1 VTARL
6 TRSSA
11 EVGAAAPIG
20 VVHIGLGAFHR
31 AHQAWYTHLANSKSG
46 QAVGIAA
53 FTGRRPDA
61 ATVLGDQ
68 DGLYTLLVRG
78 REGDLAEIITSISA
92 AYDGAD
98 VEALCR
104 HVRDPAVTIVTL
116 TVTEAGYRRSPDGSV
131 DRDDPEV
138 AADIEAL
145 HTPGGIPVTVPGRL
159 VAALAARRDADADA
173 GPVAIV
179 PCDNLSDNGPA
190 TRRVVLDLAGAVE
203 AGLRDWIDEHV
214 GFVSTMVDRIT
225 PATTDADR
233 DTVSGLIGLDD
244 HTPVVT
250 EPFAEWVVESGGLP
264 DRRPA
269 WETVGVR
276 IVDDVTP
283 FELRKLW
290 LLNGAHSLLAYDGL
304 ARGHRTVAGAMAD
317 PVCRDWI
324 EQWWDTAG
332 ALLPLAA
339 DEVAA
344 YRAAL
349 VDRFEN
355 PRIEHNLRQI
365 AGDGSQKLPF
375 RVVPVLERERAAGRL
390 PAAAVQ
396 ALAGWLVHL
405 RTGEVRDP
413 RADELVPRVAGPL
426 PEAARVVLGE
436 VAPALVDD
444 EKLVDAIV
452 AASDGLR
459 AD

>member
-1 VTARL
+1 MTARL

-31 AHQAWYTHLANSKSG
+31 AHQAWYTHLANSESG

-78 REGDLAEIITSISA
+78 REGDQAEIITSISA

-104 HVRDPAVTIVTL
+104 HLRDPAVTIVTL
-116 TVTEAGYRRSPDGSV
+116 TVTEAGYRRSPDGGI

-138 AADIEAL
+138 TADIAAL
-145 HTPGGIPVTVPGRL
+145 RTSGGIPVTVPGRL
-159 VAALAARRDADADA
+159 VAALAGRRDADA

-190 TRRVVLDLAGAVE
+190 TRRVVLDLAGAVDPD
-203 AGLRDWIDEHV
+203 LRDWIDEQV

-269 WETVGVR
+269 WETVGAR

-304 ARGHRTVAGAMAD
+304 ARGHRTVAVAMAD

-396 ALAGWLVHL
+396 ALAGWLIHL

-413 RADELVPRVAGPL
+413 RADDLVPRVAGPL
-426 PEAARVVLGE
+426 PEATRVVLGE

-452 AASDGLR
+452 AAADGLR